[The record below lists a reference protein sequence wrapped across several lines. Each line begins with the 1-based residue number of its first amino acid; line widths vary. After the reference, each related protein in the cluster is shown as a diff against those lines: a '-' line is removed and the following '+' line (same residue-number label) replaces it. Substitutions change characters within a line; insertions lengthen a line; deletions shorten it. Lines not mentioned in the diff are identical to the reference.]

1 MTCRKINANLA
12 DLLFEPESVPAE
24 VREHVTGCADC
35 ASELASLQAAMKVME
50 EWRAPE
56 PGAFFDAKLFARL
69 REEAAVPVGRW
80 ERLRAWMLYG
90 NRIQAR
96 QWAAAALVAVLAIGG
111 GTFAI
116 IQHDQTPVVQQSSAT
131 IRDLQAYDSNA
142 QLFQQLNALASSDDT
157 PANAVN

>member
-24 VREHVTGCADC
+24 VRGHVAECADC
-35 ASELASLQAAMKVME
+35 ASELASLEATMKVME

-56 PGAFFDAKLFARL
+56 PRAFFNAKLFARL
-69 REEAAVPVGRW
+69 REEATAPIGRW

-90 NRIQAR
+90 SRLQTR
-96 QWAAAALVAVLAIGG
+96 QWAAAALVAVLAVGG
-111 GTFAI
+111 GTFAMI
-116 IQHDQTPVVQQSSAT
+116 EHDQTPVVQSSAT
-131 IRDLQAYDSNA
+131 IRDLQAYDTNA
-142 QLFQQLNALASSDDT
+142 QLFQQLNALDASDDA